1 MTTAQQLTALKNL
14 DDYVAENMDIRSAQ
28 AQVVGAQ
35 VEEAITSQE
44 GVVEALTALM
54 DLTEDRV
61 DWMDREARSVFRQ
74 ANDAKGDA

>member
-74 ANDAKGDA
+74 ANEAKAVN